1 MYFAKIRK
9 FLKRSSSAIIL
20 VTGLNI
26 KACAEII
33 CNLQTVNYILTPH
46 QHTQNK
52 VHQEMSKKEKE
63 YRRNEARY
71 ANLVIKTSIEIDMDQ
86 EKWTLP
92 CVRRL
97 KKYVIRDKR
106 YIKEKYKEFN
116 NLEELF
122 DDVDKIL
129 SVSEFCSSFQVNLL
143 SGHCH
148 LTSPWLVCLLCSPN
162 FWISLFPLL
171 FFSGHCWRLKGISGC
186 LCICQCSII
195 CSRIPAQMLL

>member
-1 MYFAKIRK
+1 
-9 FLKRSSSAIIL
+9 
-20 VTGLNI
+20 
-26 KACAEII
+26 
-33 CNLQTVNYILTPH
+33 
-46 QHTQNK
+46 
-52 VHQEMSKKEKE
+52 MSKKEKE

-129 SVSEFCSSFQVNLL
+129 SVSEFCSSF
-143 SGHCH
+143 
-148 LTSPWLVCLLCSPN
+148 
-162 FWISLFPLL
+162 
-171 FFSGHCWRLKGISGC
+171 
-186 LCICQCSII
+186 
-195 CSRIPAQMLL
+195 

>member
-1 MYFAKIRK
+1 
-9 FLKRSSSAIIL
+9 
-20 VTGLNI
+20 
-26 KACAEII
+26 
-33 CNLQTVNYILTPH
+33 
-46 QHTQNK
+46 
-52 VHQEMSKKEKE
+52 MSKKEKE

-106 YIKEKYKEFN
+106 YIKEKYKEFK
-116 NLEELF
+116 NLEEFF

-129 SVSEFCSSFQVNLL
+129 SVSKFCSSFQENLL

-148 LTSPWLVCLLCSPN
+148 LTSYWLVCLLCSPN

-171 FFSGHCWRLKGISGC
+171 FFWS
-186 LCICQCSII
+186 
-195 CSRIPAQMLL
+195 LLEIGRHFWLLVYLPVFHYL